1 MTQASRLT
9 SVGLAR
15 PPAIAAYHDHESY
28 HICARNRCLSGCAQ
42 RSLSVLVAPKT
53 LRFAPGDKEHGLRGC
68 RISTVDHGSLLS
80 QRTSRR
86 RESAGRKIKNPTRG
100 VSGVCAKTSSL
111 TLLTREGVYVQA
123 MQAGLLTDGSSYSP
137 TPSQHVTRQWLNLL
151 AFVPDYSGAPAR
163 ELHPLPGSATG
174 IALN

>member
-1 MTQASRLT
+1 VRSIGVCQA
-9 SVGLAR
+9 
-15 PPAIAAYHDHESY
+15 E
-28 HICARNRCLSGCAQ
+28 
-42 RSLSVLVAPKT
+42 RSLSVLVAPET
-53 LRFAPGDKEHGLRGC
+53 LRSAQRDKGHGLRGC
-68 RISTVDHGSLLS
+68 SISPVDHGSLLA

-100 VSGVCAKTSSL
+100 MSGVCAKTPSL

-137 TPSQHVTRQWLNLL
+137 TPSQHVTRQWLSLL
-151 AFVPDYSGAPAR
+151 AFVPDYSGAPVR

-174 IALN
+174 IALDCQID